1 MFEEEERRM
10 SEKLLLRIDQY
21 LNWNSMR
28 DDVICLESGLQMRKM
43 NRESVSEE
51 KPTVDDT
58 VLVHYQGQYMDG
70 QEFDNSVEKNRPVSV
85 KVNTLIDGLME
96 GVQYMNEGDAY
107 EFYIHPK
114 LGYGYEALDKLPGEE
129 GIEANAVLIYSI
141 KLFKIVRDGQDDIET
156 DPNTLNMD
164 KLFTNY

>member
-1 MFEEEERRM
+1 M

-21 LNWNSMR
+21 LDWNSLR
-28 DDVICLESGLQMRKM
+28 EDVICLESGLQMKKIT
-43 NRESVSEE
+43 RESVSEE
-51 KPTVDDT
+51 KPTVRDT

-85 KVNTLIDGLME
+85 KVSTLNEGLME
-96 GVQYMNEGDAY
+96 GIQYMNEGDAW
-107 EFYIHPK
+107 EFYVHPK
-114 LGYGYEALDKLPGEE
+114 LGYGYEELDKLPGEV
-129 GIEANAVLIYSI
+129 GIEANSVLIYSV
-141 KLFKIVRDGQDDIET
+141 KLFKIIRDGESEVDF